1 MEILKVK
8 LNNEYYG
15 FDAENIE
22 QILEIPPITPVP
34 LTGSEVLG
42 VCVVA
47 GKIINVIDIN
57 EIINN
62 KNSKITKE
70 SRILKLYDKDVA
82 FLVDKIESIIEVNEE
97 NLEENNEIISHFYKE
112 DDEVVM
118 ILDIEKI
125 LEKTS
130 VETYEPIKIDKI
142 EQDIEEVNNIN
153 EFKRVLFFKA
163 GGENFALDI
172 EILREIIYVSEIT
185 PISNSNI
192 LGVITLRDKVLN
204 VIDIN
209 EILGFS
215 SNEISEKSRI
225 LVATEGKKALAFLV
239 DEVEA
244 VKNIEIDLIE
254 DLNVSKD
261 LIEGVYKGEKIY
273 SIISSAFI
281 RSLIDKYYTEEED
294 VDEKSKES
302 KVSEIAVFKLENEEF
317 AFDIEDVQEII
328 KYEEI
333 TPVPDAPKFIEGIL
347 NLRGQ
352 VIPIMSLPK
361 RLNFKEKI
369 DDKTKIIVCLVKNE
383 RIGFIVDDVLEI
395 LFVEDKYISKAKS
408 EEIIFDEVINLED
421 RVILKIKVENLLDDE
436 SLEQIKM
443 IKE

>member
-15 FDAENIE
+15 FEAGSIE
-22 QILEIPPITPVP
+22 QILEVPLITPVP
-34 LTGSEVLG
+34 LTGSEILG
-42 VCVVA
+42 VCVIA
-47 GKIINVIDIN
+47 GKIINVIDVN
-57 EIINN
+57 QIINYKKSN
-62 KNSKITKE
+62 ITKN
-70 SRILKLYDKDVA
+70 SRILKLFNKDIA
-82 FLVDKIESIIEVNEE
+82 FLVDGIEAIIQVKEE
-97 NLEENNEIISHFYKE
+97 NLEENGDIISHFYKE
-112 DDEVVM
+112 DDNVVM

-142 EQDIEEVNNIN
+142 EQNIEEVNNTN

-163 GGENFALDI
+163 GGENFAIDI

-185 PISNSNI
+185 PVSNSDI

-225 LVATEGKKALAFLV
+225 LVATDGKKALAFLV

-244 VKNIEIDLIE
+244 VKNIEVSLIE
-254 DLNVSKD
+254 KVNISEE
-261 LIEGVYKGEKIY
+261 LIEGVYKGERIY

-281 RSLIDKYYTEEED
+281 RSLIDKYYTEEEN
-294 VDEKSKES
+294 VEIHKES
-302 KVSEIAVFKLENEEF
+302 NVSEIAVFRIDNEEF

-333 TPVPDAPKFIEGIL
+333 TPVPDAPEFIEGIL

-361 RLNFKEKI
+361 RLDFEERI
-369 DDKTKIIVCLVKNE
+369 DEKTKIIVCLIRNE
-383 RIGFIVDDVLEI
+383 RIGFIVDDVVEI
-395 LFVEDKYISKAKS
+395 LFVEDKYISKAKN
-408 EEIIFDEVINLED
+408 EDALFDEVINLED
-421 RVILKIKVENLLDDE
+421 RVILKIKVENLLDEE

>member
-8 LNNEYYG
+8 LNSEFYG
-15 FDAENIE
+15 FEAGNIE

-34 LTGSEVLG
+34 LTGREILG
-42 VCVVA
+42 VCVIA

-57 EIINN
+57 QIINN
-62 KNSKITKE
+62 FQSNITKD
-70 SRILKLYDKDVA
+70 SRILKLFNKDIA
-82 FLVDKIESIIEVNEE
+82 FLVDSIEAIIEVKEE
-97 NLEENNEIISHFYKE
+97 NLEENGDIISHFYKE
-112 DDEVVM
+112 NNDVVM

-125 LEKTS
+125 LKKTII
-130 VETYEPIKIDKI
+130 EEYTPIKIDKI
-142 EQDIEEVNNIN
+142 EQDTQNLKSND

-163 GGENFALDI
+163 GGENFAIDI

-185 PISNSNI
+185 PISNSDI

-215 SNEISEKSRI
+215 KNEITDKSRI
-225 LVATEGKKALAFLV
+225 LVAIDEKKAIALLV

-244 VKNIEIDLIE
+244 VKNIEVNLIE
-254 DLNVSKD
+254 NINVSEE

-273 SIISSAFI
+273 SIISTSFI
-281 RSLIDKYYTEEED
+281 RNLIDKYYTEEEN
-294 VDEKSKES
+294 VEIHKES
-302 KVSEIAVFKLENEEF
+302 NVSEIAVFKIDNEEF

-328 KYEEI
+328 KYDEI
-333 TPVPDAPKFIEGIL
+333 TPIPDAPEFIEGIL

-361 RLNFKEKI
+361 RLNFEEKI
-369 DDKTKIIVCLVKNE
+369 DDKTKIIVCLIKDE
-383 RIGFIVDDVLEI
+383 RIGFIVDDVIEI

-408 EEIIFDEVINLED
+408 EDALFDEVINLED
-421 RVILKIKVENLLDDE
+421 RVILKIKVENLLDEE
-436 SLEQIKM
+436 SLEEIKL

>member
-8 LNNEYYG
+8 LNSEFYG
-15 FDAENIE
+15 FEAGNIE

-34 LTGSEVLG
+34 LTGREILG
-42 VCVVA
+42 VCVIA

-57 EIINN
+57 QIINN
-62 KNSKITKE
+62 FQSNITKD
-70 SRILKLYDKDVA
+70 SRILKLFNKDIA
-82 FLVDKIESIIEVNEE
+82 FLVDSIEAIIEVKEE
-97 NLEENNEIISHFYKE
+97 NLEENGDIISHFYKE
-112 DDEVVM
+112 NNDVVM

-125 LEKTS
+125 LKKTII
-130 VETYEPIKIDKI
+130 EEYTPIKIDKI
-142 EQDIEEVNNIN
+142 EQDTQNLKSND

-163 GGENFALDI
+163 GEQNFAIDI

-185 PISNSNI
+185 PISNSDI

-215 SNEISEKSRI
+215 KNEITDKSRI
-225 LVATEGKKALAFLV
+225 LVAIDEKKAIALLV

-244 VKNIEIDLIE
+244 VKNIEVNLIE
-254 DLNVSKD
+254 NVNVSEE

-281 RSLIDKYYTEEED
+281 RNLIDKYYTEEEN
-294 VDEKSKES
+294 VEIHKES
-302 KVSEIAVFKLENEEF
+302 NVSEIAVFKIDNEEF

-333 TPVPDAPKFIEGIL
+333 TPIPDAPEFIEGIL

-361 RLNFKEKI
+361 RLNFEEKI
-369 DDKTKIIVCLVKNE
+369 DEKTKIIVCLIKDE
-383 RIGFIVDDVLEI
+383 RIGFIVDDVIEI

-408 EEIIFDEVINLED
+408 EDALFDEVINLED
-421 RVILKIKVENLLDDE
+421 RVILKIKVENLLDE
-436 SLEQIKM
+436 ENLEEIKL

>member
-8 LNNEYYG
+8 LNSEFYG
-15 FDAENIE
+15 FEAGNIE

-34 LTGSEVLG
+34 LTGREILG
-42 VCVVA
+42 VCVIA

-57 EIINN
+57 QIINN
-62 KNSKITKE
+62 FQSNITKD
-70 SRILKLYDKDVA
+70 SRILKLFNKDIA
-82 FLVDKIESIIEVNEE
+82 FLVDSIEAIIEVKEE
-97 NLEENNEIISHFYKE
+97 NLEENGDIISHFYKE
-112 DDEVVM
+112 NNDVVM

-125 LEKTS
+125 LKKTII
-130 VETYEPIKIDKI
+130 EEYTPIKIDKI
-142 EQDIEEVNNIN
+142 EQDTQNLKSND

-163 GGENFALDI
+163 GGENFAIDI

-185 PISNSNI
+185 PISNSDI

-215 SNEISEKSRI
+215 KNEITDKSRI
-225 LVATEGKKALAFLV
+225 LVAIDEKKAIALLV

-244 VKNIEIDLIE
+244 VKNIEVNLIE
-254 DLNVSKD
+254 NVNVSEE

-281 RSLIDKYYTEEED
+281 RNLIDKYYTEEEN
-294 VDEKSKES
+294 VEIHKES
-302 KVSEIAVFKLENEEF
+302 NVSEIAVFKIDNEEF

-333 TPVPDAPKFIEGIL
+333 TPIPDAPEFIEGIL

-361 RLNFKEKI
+361 RLNFEEKI
-369 DDKTKIIVCLVKNE
+369 DEKTKIIVCLIKDE
-383 RIGFIVDDVLEI
+383 RIGFIVDDVIEI

-408 EEIIFDEVINLED
+408 EDALFDEVINLED
-421 RVILKIKVENLLDDE
+421 RVILKIKVENLLDE
-436 SLEQIKM
+436 ENLEEIKL

>member
-15 FDAENIE
+15 FEAGSVE
-22 QILEIPPITPVP
+22 QILEVPLITPVP
-34 LTGSEVLG
+34 LTGSEILG
-42 VCVVA
+42 VCVIA
-47 GKIINVIDIN
+47 GKIINVIDVN
-57 EIINN
+57 QIINYKKSN
-62 KNSKITKE
+62 ITKN
-70 SRILKLYDKDVA
+70 SRILKLYNKDIA
-82 FLVDKIESIIEVNEE
+82 FLVDSIEAIIQVKEE
-97 NLEENNEIISHFYKE
+97 NLEENGDIISHFYKE
-112 DDEVVM
+112 DDNVVM

-142 EQDIEEVNNIN
+142 EQNIEEVNNTN

-163 GGENFALDI
+163 GGENFAIDI

-185 PISNSNI
+185 PVSNSDI

-225 LVATEGKKALAFLV
+225 LVATDGKKALAFLV

-244 VKNIEIDLIE
+244 VKNIEVSLIE
-254 DLNVSKD
+254 KVNISEE
-261 LIEGVYKGEKIY
+261 LIEGVYKGERIY

-281 RSLIDKYYTEEED
+281 RSLIDKYYTEEEN
-294 VDEKSKES
+294 VEIHKES
-302 KVSEIAVFKLENEEF
+302 NVSEIAVFRIDNEEF

-333 TPVPDAPKFIEGIL
+333 TPVPDAPEFIEGIL

-361 RLNFKEKI
+361 RLDFEERI
-369 DDKTKIIVCLVKNE
+369 DEKTKIIVCLIRNE
-383 RIGFIVDDVLEI
+383 RIGFIVDDVVEI
-395 LFVEDKYISKAKS
+395 LFVEDKYISKAKN
-408 EEIIFDEVINLED
+408 EDALFDEVINLED
-421 RVILKIKVENLLDDE
+421 RVILKIKVENLLDEE